1 MQLSDLFFWTD
12 CRNRVGFKNIGGD
25 ELAALIN
32 ASGGGPSAQ
41 VGKGAVVQR
50 APTETIPDGFPG
62 LAVIWTGFPNPVYD
76 DLGFFDSGDPTKLTI
91 PDVTPAIE
99 RVTLTATMVWSSDA
113 TSDKQGEIKKNGVT
127 VTESGIASMTAS
139 ADLPVVTQYLNITG
153 GPFSVVAGDFF
164 TLQAIQFSSPSATKT
179 LARAVMSITVVK

>member
-1 MQLSDLFFWTD
+1 MNLSDLFFWSNADNNT
-12 CRNRVGFKNIGGD
+12 GLENIRGD
-25 ELAALIN
+25 ELAALIAA
-32 ASGGGPSAQ
+32 ASGGPSAQ
-41 VGKGAVVQR
+41 VGQGAVVQR
-50 APTETIPDGFPG
+50 APSEVITDGFPG
-62 LAVIWTGFPNPVYD
+62 VTVIWTGFPNPVYD
-76 DLGFFDSGDPTKLTI
+76 DLGFFDGGDPTKLTI

-99 RVTLTATMVWSSDA
+99 RVTLTATMVWTSDA
-113 TSDKQGEIKKNGVT
+113 TSDRQGEIKKNGIT

-139 ADLPVVTQYLNITG
+139 ADPPVVTQYLNITG